1 MIRMFARSVSPV
13 LVLML
18 TLLWLL
24 LNQSLSP
31 GHFVLGALL
40 GTGVS
45 WAASTLRPLQAHVRR
60 LDVAVVLFLVVVRDM
75 IRSNWG
81 VFRIVLGLEGKRE
94 VKADFVDIPLELKD
108 PHGLA
113 TLAIIVTATP
123 GTVWVG
129 LSPDGSWLRLHV
141 LDLVDNEY
149 WIRLIKDRY
158 ESRLMRIFE

>member
-13 LVLML
+13 LVMML

-24 LNQSLSP
+24 LNQTLAP

-45 WAASTLRPLQAHVRR
+45 WAASTLRPLQARVRR
-60 LDVAVVLFLVVVRDM
+60 LDVAVVLFFIVVGDM
-75 IRSNWG
+75 IRSNVG
-81 VFRIVLGLEGKRE
+81 VFRIVMGLVGERRI
-94 VKADFVDIPLELKD
+94 KAGFVDIPLELKD

-129 LSPDGSWLRLHV
+129 ISADGRWVRLHV
-141 LDLVDNEY
+141 LDLVDDEY
-149 WIRLIKDRY
+149 WIQLIKGRY
-158 ESRLMRIFE
+158 ENRLMRIFE